1 MEKGN
6 KVLIKDTGSVWD
18 GKRGTVISE
27 EDGQV
32 EVRINFETEDG
43 TKQVIEIF
51 DKENLEMERE
61 DESLNEAADLDFEDE
76 TDDDEIDYDEVY
88 EEIKNTETF
97 NEMTVTSKT
106 PEGEEFQ
113 VNVLYHDSP
122 EETREWI
129 EEMLEQY
136 PYYFDDNE
144 IIADPWNDNANGYFF
159 IDGQRASYIYGELV
173 IDGEPI
179 HESLNESLNYEKT
192 DDIIHQYVYLQDL
205 DDKEIPAWN
214 FASRI
219 ATAENVEEG
228 FVLKCAEDHKY
239 KIFSVEAPSFFRTI
253 IAAKEIKL
261 EDIQEEY
268 ADFLQG
274 NAVIYEMK

>member
-6 KVLIKDTGSVWD
+6 KVIIKNTDTIWD
-18 GKRGTVISE
+18 GKRATVIAE

-51 DKENLEMERE
+51 DEENLEMERE
-61 DESLNEAADLDFEDE
+61 DESLNEETLRGEDALLFNINNKQGAYIDPTGKSTAKDKRNQNLDKDQVIKDLHDFAG
-76 TDDDEIDYDEVY
+76 V
-88 EEIKNTETF
+88 K
-97 NEMTVTSKT
+97 
-106 PEGEEFQ
+106 PEK
-113 VNVLYHDSP
+113 P
-122 EETREWI
+122 I
-129 EEMLEQY
+129 E
-136 PYYFDDNE
+136 
-144 IIADPWNDNANGYFF
+144 
-159 IDGQRASYIYGELV
+159 
-173 IDGEPI
+173 
-179 HESLNESLNYEKT
+179 ESLNYEKT
-192 DDIIHQYVYLQDL
+192 DDIIHPYVYLQDL

-228 FVLKCAEDHKY
+228 FILKCAEDHKY

-274 NAVIYEMK
+274 NAVIYEIK

>member
-1 MEKGN
+1 MEEGN
-6 KVLIKDTGSVWD
+6 KVIIKNTDTIWD
-18 GKRGTVISE
+18 GKKGTVLSE

-51 DKENLEMERE
+51 DEENLEMERE
-61 DESLNEAADLDFEDE
+61 DESLNEQK
-76 TDDDEIDYDEVY
+76 
-88 EEIKNTETF
+88 EEL
-97 NEMTVTSKT
+97 
-106 PEGEEFQ
+106 EE
-113 VNVLYHDSP
+113 
-122 EETREWI
+122 
-129 EEMLEQY
+129 
-136 PYYFDDNE
+136 
-144 IIADPWNDNANGYFF
+144 A
-159 IDGQRASYIYGELV
+159 
-173 IDGEPI
+173 
-179 HESLNESLNYEKT
+179 LNYEKT

-228 FVLKCAEDHKY
+228 FILKCAEDHKY
-239 KIFSVEAPSFFRTI
+239 KTFAVEAPSFFRTI

-274 NAVIYEMK
+274 NAVIYEIK